1 MMNIVKGQTH
11 FQMGIKQIEQ
21 LDAVLEKNPDL
32 KGVAFVGRSNV
43 GKSSLINTLFG
54 RKTAR
59 TSKTPGRT
67 REINIFSFEIRDP
80 KKPNI
85 EYPPFLLFDLPG
97 YGFAEVSKAMA
108 KNWDMLMGE
117 FFASIPESVAI
128 INIQDARRPDQKVD
142 QEFHQ
147 FLRDQPLRTILALNK
162 TDKLKTQKER
172 SKLQKQAKDLKSDY
186 DWVEEFYLVS
196 AETKDGV
203 DKLENSIIS
212 HCLACLD

>member
-1 MMNIVKGQTH
+1 MKIDKGLTH

-21 LDAVLEKNPDL
+21 LDSVLQKNPDL

-43 GKSSLINTLFG
+43 GKSSLINSLFG
-54 RKTAR
+54 KKTAR

-67 REINIFSFEIRDP
+67 REINIFSFEIKDP
-80 KKPNI
+80 KNLNK

-117 FFASIPESVAI
+117 FFANIPDTVAI

-147 FLRDQPLRTILALNK
+147 FLKDQPLRTILALNK

-172 SKLQKQAKDLKSDY
+172 SVLQKQAKLLKSNY

-212 HCLACLD
+212 HCLSCLE